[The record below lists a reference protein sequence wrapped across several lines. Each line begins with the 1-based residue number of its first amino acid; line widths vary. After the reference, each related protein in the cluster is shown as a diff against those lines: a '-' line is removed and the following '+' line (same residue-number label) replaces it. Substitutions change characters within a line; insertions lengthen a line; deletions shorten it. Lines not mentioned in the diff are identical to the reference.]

1 MSKEHYIRDLRVLG
15 PDERFRSVF
24 LVQAKDLRQ
33 NKKTGD
39 PFLSMQLADCTGT
52 LDARMWDVR
61 EGLADQFQVNDFI
74 DVHGRIQVYRE
85 RPQIIVHKLSA
96 VPDDQVTLSDFMPHT
111 KHDVEAMYAKV
122 LSLIDSFQDRDLKR
136 LLKSIFENPDIAKA
150 YKRAP
155 AAKSM
160 HHARLGGLLEHVSSV
175 LNLAVAVSANYEDV
189 DRDLLISGVLL
200 HDLGKVYELKSDR
213 SFEYSDAGLLLGHIP
228 IGSAWLG
235 RCCDEIKGFPP
246 RLKMLLVHMVLSHHG
261 KREFG
266 SPQLPAFPEA
276 LALHFIDDLD
286 SKLEMMRTATADLMD
301 GEVWSRYPKGL
312 DGPVLDKAAYLRET
326 STRSAPDTPAVK
338 SPPGDPLP
346 SSLHLSP
353 APDLPAATPV
363 EPSASPLEDPSN
375 AGEAEF
381 QLSRP
386 ESPPKVDSEAG
397 SQSEGVSVA
406 RGEPVEPES
415 PAPTD
420 LVPASEYEDT
430 AAEGSRS
437 PEAIAAPSRPSSADP
452 ERNEASDVGSQHV
465 PANLPSPQPTI
476 QPAPELPFEL
486 AAGSEASQSI
496 AKAPETEP
504 SDSSSDTGPAQRP
517 EAAPGSTEASSPQ
530 QAAATPDAPTLP
542 EMSPEAPAIGAAA
555 ATDGHGGAQV
565 VDKAKLPQP
574 LELDADAQH
583 DPAVMT
589 ALEPE
594 APTADS
600 ERTSSIESGP
610 PEPPPALPP
619 LESVAQAVPEPAL
632 EGSAQSDQ
640 SESEQPSEERVNKA
654 PTIESTKESKP
665 ALRPEPV
672 NRPTIVS
679 SPSRVATT
687 PAAPPLPNPPP
698 DSPTT
703 DENEGSLQG
712 ALFELEEPS
721 AEYPG

>member
-39 PFLSMQLADCTGT
+39 PFLSMQLADCTGA

-61 EGLADQFQVNDFI
+61 EGVADQFQVNDFI

-85 RPQIIVHKLSA
+85 RPQIIVHKLFA

-122 LSLIDSFQDRDLKR
+122 LSLIDSFQNQDLKR

-150 YKRAP
+150 YKRSP
-155 AAKSM
+155 AAKNM

-200 HDLGKVYELKSDR
+200 HDLGKIYELKSDR
-213 SFEYSDAGLLLGHIP
+213 TFEYSDAGLLLGHIP

-246 RLKMLLVHMVLSHHG
+246 RLKMLLLHMVLSHHG

-286 SKLEMMRTATADLMD
+286 SKLEMMRTATAELTD
-301 GEVWSRYPKGL
+301 GEVWSRFPKGL

-326 STRSAPDTPAVK
+326 STRSAPDAPTAT
-338 SPPGDPLP
+338 SPQSEPQPF
-346 SSLHLSP
+346 SFHLSP
-353 APDLPAATPV
+353 APDLPVGNPTATPAITV
-363 EPSASPLEDPSN
+363 EHVAD
-375 AGEAEF
+375 ATEAEF
-381 QLSRP
+381 Q
-386 ESPPKVDSEAG
+386 
-397 SQSEGVSVA
+397 
-406 RGEPVEPES
+406 
-415 PAPTD
+415 
-420 LVPASEYEDT
+420 
-430 AAEGSRS
+430 
-437 PEAIAAPSRPSSADP
+437 PSRPASPPQTPSTAEGESAGAPETQGGASKPELSPPNAVAPSLDDEESAAGRSSAPEGPAAPPRAESSDTERIETSHLGARSDP
-452 ERNEASDVGSQHV
+452 AD
-465 PANLPSPQPTI
+465 PPSSEPTL
-476 QPAPELPFEL
+476 QPAPKLQSEPP
-486 AAGSEASQSI
+486 AGSEASQAS
-496 AKAPETEP
+496 AEPLGAEP
-504 SDSSSDTGPAQRP
+504 SGTASDTGPDQHLEAESVSVEAPPPDPIETLPDSPAHPETPAEAPDIDAVVSSDGQVDTQDADNTELTRP
-517 EAAPGSTEASSPQ
+517 LV
-530 QAAATPDAPTLP
+530 PDADPR
-542 EMSPEAPAIGAAA
+542 
-555 ATDGHGGAQV
+555 D
-565 VDKAKLPQP
+565 
-574 LELDADAQH
+574 
-583 DPAVMT
+583 DPADT
-589 ALEPE
+589 AVLESG
-594 APTADS
+594 AS
-600 ERTSSIESGP
+600 TSDPVGTTSIESDP
-610 PEPPPALPP
+610 PELPPALPR
-619 LESVAQAVPEPAL
+619 LEPVAQAAPELGP
-632 EGSAQSDQ
+632 EGPEQHDQ
-640 SESEQPSEERVNKA
+640 SESEQSSKKRAAEA
-654 PTIESTKESKP
+654 PTTKSSEESKP

-679 SPSRVATT
+679 SPSGVSAR

-698 DSPTT
+698 DPPSG
-703 DENEGSLQG
+703 DDDGARQG
-712 ALFELEEPS
+712 ALFELDEPP